1 MKTNLYSVLIFSAL
15 IFFSCS
21 SDENEKALDSPL
33 QNNCESGLEKMMYT
47 ECCVEGPI
55 QARPNEIISL
65 TYTSNFESPIY
76 SWEVLGGSMTLV
88 EGENAPTAKFRT
100 SNNFVSDSI
109 SGNSISADGV
119 PKCSTIIVITS
130 Y

>member
-1 MKTNLYSVLIFSAL
+1 MKTNFYITLIFSAL

-21 SDENEKALDSPL
+21 NDENDKVIDSPI
-33 QNNCESGLEKMMYT
+33 QNNCESGMGRMLYT

-55 QARPNEIISL
+55 KAKPNEIISV
-65 TYTSNFESPIY
+65 TYTSNFESSIY

-88 EGENAPTAKFRT
+88 EGENSQTAKFRT
-100 SNNFVSDSI
+100 ANNFVSDSI
-109 SGNSISADGV
+109 MGNSISPNGV
-119 PKCSTIIVITS
+119 PECSSIIVITS